1 MTLLIDTKAV
11 PARERMEFWS
21 ESSRDAYH
29 PVEIRSPDR
38 ERFWAQMWG
47 YELGPISLFRI
58 VAAANTMI
66 RTSRAIA
73 SGDPECLHLEVIL
86 KGQMNAAQ
94 EGRTGIARSG
104 DVISYETSHPAIV
117 RADRPFESLVV
128 RVPKSLLGRE
138 AEEIT
143 SHTAIALSGCDP
155 LPKAAATFFGRLAS
169 ALEAQTVSAEESPA
183 AVDHAVDLIRSLYSG
198 SGRHGESQHL
208 RSRAEILLSIE
219 SFIEANLG
227 DPELDPDDIARAT
240 FISTRY
246 LHKLFELEG
255 TSVCRWIRRS
265 RLECCRRD
273 LADPELGH
281 RTILAIAS
289 QWGLPGPQHFSRAFR
304 SAYGVSPRELRRQA
318 KAGALGPASRPQAA

>member
-1 MTLLIDTKAV
+1 MTLLIDTAVV
-11 PARERMEFWS
+11 PAQERMEFWS
-21 ESSRDAYH
+21 ECSRDAYH

-38 ERFWAQMWG
+38 ERFWARMWG

-66 RTSRAIA
+66 RTSRSIA

-86 KGQMNAAQ
+86 SGQINAAQ

-104 DVISYETSHPAIV
+104 DVISYETSHPAIF
-117 RADRPFESLVV
+117 RADGPFESLVV

-138 AEEIT
+138 AEEIA
-143 SHTAIALSGCDP
+143 SRTAVALSGCDP
-155 LPKAAATFFGRLAS
+155 VPKAAARFFRRLA
-169 ALEAQTVSAEESPA
+169 ADLERHEIAQAEAPATVDR
-183 AVDHAVDLIRSLYSG
+183 AVELIRVLYG
-198 SGRHGESQHL
+198 GAARVDGLQHL

-227 DPELDPDDIARAT
+227 DPALDPEDIARGAY
-240 FISTRY
+240 ISTRY
-246 LHKLFELEG
+246 LHKLFEFEG

-265 RLECCRRD
+265 RLEACRRD
-273 LADPELGH
+273 LVDPELGH

-289 QWGLPGPQHFSRAFR
+289 HWGLPGPQHFSRAFR
-304 SAYGVSPRELRRQA
+304 AAYGCSPREFRRQA
-318 KAGALGPASRPQAA
+318 QSELRPAL

>member
-1 MTLLIDTKAV
+1 MTLLIDTTAV

-38 ERFWAQMWG
+38 DQFWARMWG
-47 YELGPISLFRI
+47 YELGPLSLFRI
-58 VAAANTMI
+58 RAAANTMI

-86 KGQMNAAQ
+86 SGQMNAAQ

-104 DVISYETSHPAIV
+104 DLISYETSHPAV
-117 RADRPFESLVV
+117 FRADQPFESLVV

-138 AEEIT
+138 AEEIS
-143 SHTAIALSGCDP
+143 SHTAVALSGHKP
-155 LPKAAATFFGRLAS
+155 ATKAAAAYFRRLA
-169 ALEAQTVSAEESPA
+169 AGLETNSVGPDELPATV
-183 AVDHAVDLIRSLYSG
+183 DRAVDLIRSLYSG
-198 SGRHGESQHL
+198 SARADGPEHL

-219 SFIEANLG
+219 SFIDANLG
-227 DPELDPDDIARAT
+227 DPDLDPDDIARAS

-265 RLECCRRD
+265 RLEACRRD
-273 LADPELGH
+273 LLDPELGH

-304 SAYGVSPRELRRQA
+304 SAYGLSPREFRRQA
-318 KAGALGPASRPQAA
+318 RAAAA

>member
-1 MTLLIDTKAV
+1 MTLLIDTAVV

-29 PVEIRSPDR
+29 PVEIRSPDS
-38 ERFWAQMWG
+38 ERFWARMWG
-47 YELGPISLFRI
+47 YELGAISLFRI

-86 KGQMNAAQ
+86 SGQINAAQ

-104 DVISYETSHPAIV
+104 DVISYETSHPAV
-117 RADRPFESLVV
+117 FRADRPFESLVV

-138 AEEIT
+138 AEEIS
-143 SHTAIALSGCDP
+143 SHTAIALAGCNP
-155 LPKAAATFFGRLAS
+155 VPKAAARFFRRLA
-169 ALEAQTVSAEESPA
+169 ADLETHDVTAEEASA
-183 AVDHAVDLIRSLYSG
+183 RVDRAVDLIRVLY
-198 SGRHGESQHL
+198 GRAGQGDGRQHL
-208 RSRAEILLSIE
+208 RSRAEILLGIE

-227 DPELDPDDIARAT
+227 DPELEPDDIARAT

-273 LADPELGH
+273 LQDPELGH

-289 QWGLPGPQHFSRAFR
+289 QWGLPGPQHFSRVFR
-304 SAYGVSPRELRRQA
+304 ATYGCSPREFRRE
-318 KAGALGPASRPQAA
+318 ALARP

>member
-1 MTLLIDTKAV
+1 MTLLIDTAEV
-11 PARERMEFWS
+11 PARDRMEFWL
-21 ESSRDAYH
+21 ESSRHAYH

-38 ERFWAQMWG
+38 ERFCARMWG

-86 KGQMNAAQ
+86 SGQINAAQ

-104 DVISYETSHPAIV
+104 DMISYETSHPAV
-117 RADRPFESLVV
+117 FRADRPFETLVV
-128 RVPKSLLGRE
+128 RVPRSLLGRE
-138 AEEIT
+138 AEEI
-143 SHTAIALSGCDP
+143 SSLTAITLSGGDP
-155 LPKAAATFFGRLAS
+155 LPRAAAGFFRRLA
-169 ALEAQTVSAEESPA
+169 AGLEARAVPTEEAPA
-183 AVDHAVDLIRSLYSG
+183 AVESTVELIRSLYSR
-198 SGRHGESQHL
+198 SGAGDEPRHL

-227 DPELDPDDIARAT
+227 DPDLDPDDIARAT

-246 LHKLFELEG
+246 LHKLFEFEG
-255 TSVCRWIRRS
+255 TSVCRWVRRS
-265 RLECCRRD
+265 RLEGCRRD
-273 LADPELGH
+273 LLDPELGH

-289 QWGLPGPQHFSRAFR
+289 QWGLPGAQHFSRAFR
-304 SAYGVSPRELRRQA
+304 SAYGCSPREFRRQA
-318 KAGALGPASRPQAA
+318 RMGLRPAH